1 MILNKGKLKIK
12 SKEIK
17 EIILGLDK
25 DYTHAEPINR

>member
-1 MILNKGKLKIK
+1 MILNKGKFRIK

-25 DYTHAEPINR
+25 DYTRSKPINR